1 MNNWVMVLWVITA
14 INQHDYRSSYAD
26 PAAAYTSKMGCEA
39 ALKKDPPQGRDAE
52 CTPFRA
58 NMGPI
63 STLYFCRGC
72 TEEQSAEAMKG
83 VGGRVH
89 VTRKDWWCNDCT
101 PAQRRAAL
109 VGVGTAKPT
118 NP

>member
-14 INQHDYRSSYAD
+14 INQHDYQSSCAD

-58 NMGPI
+58 NPHQH
-63 STLYFCRGC
+63 SLLL
-72 TEEQSAEAMKG
+72 SWL
-83 VGGRVH
+83 H
-89 VTRKDWWCNDCT
+89 
-101 PAQRRAAL
+101 RRAI
-109 VGVGTAKPT
+109 GRGHEGGWWPRTTAFGMHPRSRQKQKQGLGID
-118 NP
+118 NPRWSKRAIRSF

>member
-1 MNNWVMVLWVITA
+1 MVLWVITA

-83 VGGRVH
+83 VGGRVLPH
-89 VTRKDWWCNDCT
+89 SGCTRDLGKNKSGAVGIDNPRWST
-101 PAQRRAAL
+101 RAIRSF
-109 VGVGTAKPT
+109 
-118 NP
+118 